1 MNILVIG
8 CGQIGSRH
16 IQSLANAKFGVLIY
30 ALDKSDESLRKARLL
45 FEQVKC
51 RHKNTKLIVI
61 RRLVEILVEID
72 VAIIASNSR
81 ERAALVSALLD
92 KVVPKHIILE
102 KVLFSRM
109 TDYTKFEKIFD
120 SVNTKV
126 WVNQYM
132 GYEFSFL
139 SKYFKSGENFHMKVS
154 GNWGLCC
161 NSVHFIEIFHHLC
174 GRLTLKLVSSAF
186 ASEYKKSKRDGYLEL
201 SGSIEICS
209 SAKHRLTLDCDFQS
223 DETVIDI
230 EICSENK
237 KLMDVWA
244 NEYHTCTFTD
254 RLSSSTRRYYSRRQ
268 SERTLDLVVS
278 LRDRGECNLPNY
290 QQSSGHHLL
299 VLEQFK
305 EKFLA
310 LGLDISQDIPVS

>member
-1 MNILVIG
+1 MNILVMG

-16 IQSLANAKFGVLIY
+16 VQSLANAKFGVSIY
-30 ALDKSDESLRKARLL
+30 ALDKSDESLRKVRLI
-45 FEQVKC
+45 FEQVTD

-61 RRLVEILVEID
+61 KRLVDIPVEID

-109 TDYTKFEKIFD
+109 SDYTKFEKIFN
-120 SVNTKV
+120 SVESKV

-132 GYEFSFL
+132 GYEFAFL

-174 GRLTLKLVSSAF
+174 GRVPLELVGSEF
-186 ASEYKKSKRDGYLEL
+186 ASEYKQSKRDGYFEL
-201 SGSIEICS
+201 FGSIDIVS
-209 SAKHRLTLDCDFQS
+209 SKSQRLTLDCRP
-223 DETVIDI
+223 EEPELVKNI
-230 EICSENK
+230 EIMSDSK
-237 KLMDVWA
+237 KLTDTWVD
-244 NEYHTCTFTD
+244 EYHNCNFIDAGET
-254 RLSSSTRRYYSRRQ
+254 LSERHYSRRQ

-278 LRDRGECNLPNY
+278 LKDYDCCSLPSY
-290 QQSSGHHLL
+290 QQSCFHHLL
-299 VLEQFK
+299 ILDQFRNQ
-305 EKFLA
+305 FFD
-310 LGLDISQDIPVS
+310 LGIDATDEIPIT